1 VTNNIDDAA
10 LRLLRADLDQLAHHL
25 SRLDRGSRHQLARVV
40 AEMLERVTAAPQNT
54 RR

>member
-1 VTNNIDDAA
+1 VTNDSAA
-10 LRLLRADLDQLAHHL
+10 LGILRADLDQLAHHL

-40 AEMLERVTAAPQNT
+40 AEMLERVAAPQDT